1 MANSK
6 SGRIKKSTTEGA
18 NQNKTQNKQNNYIM
32 TETEA
37 QVLNKLSSKPASRSE
52 LSNWIGIDD
61 RAVRKAIERL
71 RLQGYPICSTSHK
84 KGYWLSDNEE
94 EINNVIR
101 EYRSKAFKML
111 KTARA
116 LERGIEKD
124 DVDGC

>member
-18 NQNKTQNKQNNYIM
+18 NQNNQDNYTM
-32 TETEA
+32 TDTEA
-37 QVLNKLSSKPASRSE
+37 QVLNKLSSEPVSRSE

-111 KTARA
+111 KTARSM
-116 LERGIEKD
+116 EHGKKYI
-124 DVDGC
+124 